1 MFKRVAQV
9 FLCSCLVAGSSHA
22 ADDPFVGQWKLVKL
36 TDEMKVTSVGANT
49 YAFDFGGGAET
60 IVLDGTDQRGG
71 AGTTLSVAAV
81 GPNWKVVRKQDG
93 RTLLTATWTLSED
106 GKALRDHFTQFAPDG
121 SSSTADYLYARKT
134 AGSSFTGTWVG
145 TITPL
150 GAAIVLQVRP
160 HESDGLSVIIPGQ
173 PDTTSVVFDGKEI
186 STYDEAAR
194 VYAQTPQLG
203 GVDESLVY
211 FVHDLGMRLPLAA
224 LFLSRAAT
232 ELDRRVRSVAYVEKT
247 GILGAPAHHLVGR
260 TDTVDFQ
267 VWIADGDQPLPQRI
281 VLTYPGSPGQPQF
294 RAQFSAW
301 NLTPEATESLFTFTA
316 PAGTSKIP
324 FAAALPHYGPAP
336 PRAPVQKGAKP

>member
-1 MFKRVAQV
+1 MRVRTSWRGWLGACLCVSSVLAAGPAQAQV
-9 FLCSCLVAGSSHA
+9 PGETSADARALLLGMADLLGKTQRLRVTAHA
-22 ADDPFVGQWKLVKL
+22 SYDVVQASGQ
-36 TDEMKVTSVGANT
+36 KVEWNEV
-49 YAFDFGGGAET
+49 
-60 IVLDGTDQRGG
+60 
-71 AGTTLSVAAV
+71 
-81 GPNWKVVRKQDG
+81 
-93 RTLLTATWTLSED
+93 RTL
-106 GKALRDHFTQFAPDG
+106 ALNRPDRLRMEAEKSNG
-121 SSSTADYLYARKT
+121 AR
-134 AGSSFTGTWVG
+134 S
-145 TITPL
+145 L
-150 GAAIVLQVRP
+150 
-160 HESDGLSVIIPGQ
+160 
-173 PDTTSVVFDGKEI
+173 VVFDGKEI

-211 FVHDLGMRLPLAA
+211 FVRDLGMRLPLAA